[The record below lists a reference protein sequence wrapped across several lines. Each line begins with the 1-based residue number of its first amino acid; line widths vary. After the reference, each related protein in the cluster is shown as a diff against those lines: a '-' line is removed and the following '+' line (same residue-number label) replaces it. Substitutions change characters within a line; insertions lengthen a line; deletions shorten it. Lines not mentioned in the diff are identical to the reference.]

1 MYSWTGSGFEEGIHY
16 LEQALRLEPEHAVA
30 HVALAWLCIMSSQ
43 ADQSGNIRQRGVD
56 HCMRALA
63 IDPMLSDA
71 RAALGWAK
79 MLDELFEEG
88 EALGREA
95 VALDP
100 GSHLNLIALG
110 YIQISV
116 GMKTGSRTKCIEAA
130 RACIAALVADPRDQ
144 AALMPL
150 GCVYSLAADY
160 DTAENLFRRALDAE
174 RLQGAE
180 MRMIGSLSFLGH
192 TQMRQQKLDEARKT
206 LEYAANE
213 YADAPQIFAPYINA
227 LTLCGLGDLERLAGR
242 YDEAIA
248 HYLRGRV
255 LLDRMPGLVGSGY
268 LVARLETRLASAYG
282 RIHLRS
288 EEARHAEAAREV
300 TLSRRH
306 YSFAWCWFVSEAEL
320 HYDWA
325 LYHATCAAKGKML
338 DDLRQAVSQGWAE
351 VSLLDLDP
359 AFAFYRSD
367 PEVKAV
373 FEQARRLQPLPELA
387 SS

>member
-1 MYSWTGSGFEEGIHY
+1 
-16 LEQALRLEPEHAVA
+16 
-30 HVALAWLCIMSSQ
+30 
-43 ADQSGNIRQRGVD
+43 
-56 HCMRALA
+56 
-63 IDPMLSDA
+63 
-71 RAALGWAK
+71 
-79 MLDELFEEG
+79 
-88 EALGREA
+88 
-95 VALDP
+95 
-100 GSHLNLIALG
+100 
-110 YIQISV
+110 
-116 GMKTGSRTKCIEAA
+116 
-130 RACIAALVADPRDQ
+130 
-144 AALMPL
+144 
-150 GCVYSLAADY
+150 
-160 DTAENLFRRALDAE
+160 
-174 RLQGAE
+174 
-180 MRMIGSLSFLGH
+180 
-192 TQMRQQKLDEARKT
+192 
-206 LEYAANE
+206 
-213 YADAPQIFAPYINA
+213 

-325 LYHATCAAKGKML
+325 LYHATCAEKGKML

-367 PEVKAV
+367 REVRAV
-373 FEQARRLQPLPELA
+373 LEQARRLEPLPDLA